1 MNLSAW
7 RFPVLLAVL
16 LSMLLAAVPVRFGGD
31 LLEYTLDTV
40 ALASHGTPDIR
51 LADIDRAKV
60 LLPQFADAYGLLEQ
74 DMRGGV
80 DKVYPAFTRGREGL
94 VYPIHFFGYPAMAAL
109 PFKLLAARGLPP
121 FKAFQVVNLAAI
133 FVLGL
138 ALRHFFQSEWKAL
151 AGLALFMLC
160 GGWLYWNWS
169 SPECVSAAGLLAG
182 LLLCSSGAPIAGAVL
197 AGVAGQQNPTILF
210 FFGFAPLLLVL
221 RGASLKQALG
231 KRQLAGIAA
240 GVAVYALPLLFNLW
254 QYGVP
259 NIIAKRFSDPSLVG
273 MERLVSFYFDLNQG
287 MVLAIPAVLVALLA
301 WSRRAPLL
309 LAACVL
315 FTLALALPALAVLN
329 WNSGAA
335 GVMRYAFWAAM
346 PFVFALLL
354 LLRERQRWHAGAL
367 VALAAAQAGAMA
379 HAASYDYVE
388 FSPLARAVLAR
399 APARYHPEPEIFAE
413 RAGHHDNYIFPGKAY
428 ALRVDGETVKTLVH
442 ADSRDDLLCGRGAR
456 LAPGNRI
463 TPASRGWLYVD
474 GAVRCDDA
482 GLPRQ
487 RLAAAAPG
495 DGLRLAAGWSGVEHH
510 GAGWD
515 GVWSEGPRSRL
526 LLAPA
531 PGLRPAAL
539 SLAGHYFEGNQRT
552 RVVVNGADLGWYRL
566 DQDATLLLPA
576 ELAGAPALDIELEHQ
591 APRSPGPADPRAL
604 AFFLTQVSLRGGP
617 GLDNGTALR

>member
-1 MNLSAW
+1 
-7 RFPVLLAVL
+7 
-16 LSMLLAAVPVRFGGD
+16 GG
-31 LLEYTLDTV
+31 
-40 ALASHGTPDIR
+40 A
-51 LADIDRAKV
+51 
-60 LLPQFADAYGLLEQ
+60 
-74 DMRGGV
+74 
-80 DKVYPAFTRGREGL
+80 
-94 VYPIHFFGYPAMAAL
+94 
-109 PFKLLAARGLPP
+109 
-121 FKAFQVVNLAAI
+121 
-133 FVLGL
+133 
-138 ALRHFFQSEWKAL
+138 
-151 AGLALFMLC
+151 
-160 GGWLYWNWS
+160 LYWNWS
-169 SPECVSAAGLLAG
+169 SPECMSAAGLLAG
-182 LLLCSSGAPIAGAVL
+182 LLLFASGAPVAGAML
-197 AGVAGQQNPTILF
+197 AGLAGQQNPTILF

-231 KRQLAGIAA
+231 KRNLVGIAA

-287 MVLAIPAVLVALLA
+287 MILAIPAVLVALLA
-301 WSRRAPLL
+301 SARRAPWL
-309 LAACVL
+309 LAACAL

-367 VALAAAQAGAMA
+367 AVLAAAQASAMV

-388 FSPLARAVLAR
+388 FSPLAKAVLVR

-413 RAGHHDNYIFPGKAY
+413 RAGHHDDYIVPGKAY

-442 ADSRDDLLCGRGAR
+442 AGSRDALLCGRGAR
-456 LAPGNRI
+456 LAAGNRI

-482 GLPRQ
+482 GLQRQ
-487 RLAAAAPG
+487 RLAAPDFSAG
-495 DGLRLAAGWSGVEHH
+495 DTLRLAVGWSQVERH
-510 GAGWD
+510 GADWD
-515 GVWSEGPRSRL
+515 GVWSNGPRSRL

-531 PGLRPAAL
+531 PGLHPATL
-539 SLAGHYFEGNQRT
+539 SLTGHYFDGNQRT

-566 DQDATLLLPA
+566 DRGATVVLPA
-576 ELAGAPALDIELEHQ
+576 ELARARELDIELEHQ